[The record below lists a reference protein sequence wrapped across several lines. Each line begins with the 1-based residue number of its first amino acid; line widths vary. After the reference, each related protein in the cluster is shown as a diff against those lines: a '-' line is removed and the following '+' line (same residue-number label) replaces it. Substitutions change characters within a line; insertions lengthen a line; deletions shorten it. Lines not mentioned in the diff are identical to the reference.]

1 MADGSGGGAGMGMMV
16 GALAVVVVIIGGVV
30 LMGGGLTSH
39 KTIDLNVHAP
49 SMPVSA
55 PAAPTH

>member
-1 MADGSGGGAGMGMMV
+1 MGMMV